1 MTLSGFCSG
10 PLRGEMSIDIETYSS
25 VDLAGSGV
33 YAYVQAP
40 DFQILLFAY
49 AFDDEPVR
57 IVDLTSETLSE
68 GVLQALIDPLIV
80 KTAYNANFERT
91 CLQKYLGCAL
101 PVEQWRCSAVAA
113 SELGLP
119 QYLAGVAEALG
130 LEEQKDSRGKLLINY
145 FSKPCRPTGA
155 NGGRTRNLPEHDL
168 DKWQTFK
175 DYCVQD
181 VEVERAIKRK
191 LARFPMAAS
200 EQKLWEY
207 DQRINDRGVRVDR
220 QVVHNAI
227 AFDEAYSA
235 ECRQRAYEITGLDNV
250 NSLIQLKGWIK
261 EQTGNEVESLS
272 KDALAELLDT
282 TESEDV
288 KEVLR
293 LRSEMSKTSTAKYE
307 AMARSVCP
315 DGRIRGLLQFY
326 GANRTGRW
334 AGRLVQVQN
343 LPQNHLKDLEYA
355 REIVTGGDY
364 ELFKLLFGN
373 PPQVLSELIRTAFI
387 PSEGRRFIVSDFS
400 AIEARVVAYLAG
412 EQWRLD
418 VFGQGGDIYCA
429 SASQMFK
436 VPVVKNGVN
445 GHLRQKGKIAELA
458 LGYGG
463 SVGALTSMGALK
475 MGLTEEELPPL
486 VESWRTANPRIIAFW
501 KAVEKAALDAVRDKP
516 SALPHGLSFIKQSG
530 ILFIGLPSG
539 RRLAYVKPKI
549 GTNRFGGQS
558 LTYMGMN
565 QTRKTWERL
574 ETFGGKLVENI
585 VQAFARDALAES
597 IIRLED
603 AGYEVSFHVHD
614 EVVLDVERGT
624 SSAEEVAEIM
634 GQPIDWA
641 PGLPLRADAY
651 ETDFYRKD

>member
-1 MTLSGFCSG
+1 MH
-10 PLRGEMSIDIETYSS
+10 EMSIDIETYSS
-25 VDLAGSGV
+25 VDLVKSGV

-68 GVLQALIDPLIV
+68 GVLQALIDPLII

-91 CLQKYLGCAL
+91 CLQQYLGCVL
-101 PVEQWRCSAVAA
+101 PIEQWRCSAVAA

-145 FSKPCRPTGA
+145 FSKPCKPTGA
-155 NGGRTRNLPEHDL
+155 NGGRTRNLPEHDP

-191 LARFPMAAS
+191 LARFPMTDN

-220 QVVHNAI
+220 QVVQNAI

-235 ECRQRAYEITGLDNV
+235 ECRLLAYEITGLDNV

-272 KDALAELLDT
+272 KDALADLLDT

-355 REIVTGGDY
+355 REIVTSGDY

-387 PSEGRRFIVSDFS
+387 PSDGRRFIVSDFS
-400 AIEARVVAYLAG
+400 AIEARVVAYLAD

-418 VFGQGGDIYCA
+418 VFAHGGDIYCA

-475 MGLTEEELPPL
+475 MGLSEDELPPL
-486 VESWRTANPRIIAFW
+486 VESWRAANPRIIAFW

-516 SALPHGLSFIKQSG
+516 STLPHGLSFIKQSG

-565 QTRKTWERL
+565 QTKKTWERL

-585 VQAFARDALAES
+585 VQAFARDCLAES

-603 AGYEVSFHVHD
+603 AGFEVNFHVHD
-614 EVVLDVERGT
+614 EVVLDVEIGK

-641 PGLPLRADAY
+641 PGLPLKADAY
-651 ETDFYRKD
+651 ETSFYRKD